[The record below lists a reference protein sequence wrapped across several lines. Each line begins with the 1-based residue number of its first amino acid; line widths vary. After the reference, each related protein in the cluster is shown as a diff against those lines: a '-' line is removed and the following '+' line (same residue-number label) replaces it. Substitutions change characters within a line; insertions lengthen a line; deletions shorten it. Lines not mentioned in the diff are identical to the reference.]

1 MGWLS
6 VANVNVA
13 APLLF
18 MASPTAAGREG
29 QGKPAVPT
37 RGSEQRRHA
46 ENDDEAPAGSEDT
59 GAIGRL
65 IERWKHAVARAEHD
79 LLRYACALALLD
91 VMAAL
96 SGCFVPF
103 LSPVLGVG
111 RLVGIAVVAPAVLR
125 ALAIAHA
132 DREDA
137 ELVKAITV
145 VVCLVG
151 VYVVVRTWVVV
162 EVCAL

>member
-1 MGWLS
+1 
-6 VANVNVA
+6 
-13 APLLF
+13 
-18 MASPTAAGREG
+18 MAYSTAAGREG
-29 QGKPAVPT
+29 RRKPAVST

-46 ENDDEAPAGSEDT
+46 ENDDEARAGSEDT

-65 IERWKHAVARAEHD
+65 VERWKYAVARAERD

-103 LSPVLGVG
+103 LSPLLGIG
-111 RLVGIAVVAPAVLR
+111 RLVGVIVLAPAALR
-125 ALAIAHA
+125 ALAIAYA

-137 ELVKAITV
+137 ELVKAITI
-145 VVCLVG
+145 VVCLVA
-151 VYVVVRTWVVV
+151 VYVLVRTWVVV
-162 EVCAL
+162 EVCSL